1 MTENLQHV
9 QVPNKMADK
18 NLTPRD
24 QLIYSVIKS
33 HDGEKGC
40 FPSLKIIAEESGIS
54 INTVRKSIKNLEEAE
69 YIIVQ
74 KVGRQQYYKFSPYK
88 QFEPV
93 SPDLLNNK
101 EITPK
106 TKAYIIASQQYM
118 YKDVKDYGK
127 ISTSNRNLS
136 TLINMPQSTIN
147 DCNTEL
153 RTKGFLQ
160 ELQNKSLELDGS
172 NCNTKTKI
180 FHLTKLG
187 QAIIWKLKDH
197 EERINKNTEDINN
210 INNKMS
216 ELEKTIKTQ
225 QELINKLLKSSKV
238 EEYKL

>member
-1 MTENLQHV
+1 
-9 QVPNKMADK
+9 
-18 NLTPRD
+18 
-24 QLIYSVIKS
+24 
-33 HDGEKGC
+33 
-40 FPSLKIIAEESGIS
+40 
-54 INTVRKSIKNLEEAE
+54 
-69 YIIVQ
+69 
-74 KVGRQQYYKFSPYK
+74 
-88 QFEPV
+88 
-93 SPDLLNNK
+93 
-101 EITPK
+101 
-106 TKAYIIASQQYM
+106 M

-210 INNKMS
+210 INDKMS